1 MILVA
6 EQPAFIAPDPVRPA
20 DDSFERDVRE
30 SLDAI
35 RDSLQSIQQGGM
47 RAIAAVAQGAFVEG
61 EVLSGEDVEVQHGLG
76 RIPDQVLISSAQDG
90 LAGEILGAPGGVAGG
105 NITRWTVDSV
115 FVRASRTAVYQF
127 VVV

>member
-6 EQPAFIAPDPVRPA
+6 EQPAFIAPDFIRPS
-20 DDSFERDVRE
+20 DENFERDVRE
-30 SLDAI
+30 ALDAFS
-35 RDSLQSIQQGGM
+35 DALQSIQQGGL
-47 RAIAAVAQGAFVEG
+47 RAVAAVAGGVFVEG
-61 EVLSGEDVEVQHGLG
+61 EVLSGEDVQVDHGLG
-76 RIPDQVLISSAQDG
+76 RIPSQVMISSAQDG

-105 NITRWTVDSV
+105 NAALWTVESV